1 MKTIYTQSIKYTLN
15 TSKYIYKQYKSYA
28 TYIWYDTYIYTL
40 NVSLHIW
47 YITCAVD
54 SINWIYNK
62 HHIYIKYC
70 VYIVHI
76 QYTYTVYI
84 YIYIYLAQWITLY
97 TQCICIK
104 IHVLYMIFTQSTFNV
119 YTYNI
124 HCSCITI

>member
-84 YIYIYLAQWITLY
+84 YIYIPCSMNYIVHTMYMYQNSCTIHDIY
-97 TQCICIK
+97 TIYIQCIYI
-104 IHVLYMIFTQSTFNV
+104 
-119 YTYNI
+119 
-124 HCSCITI
+124 

>member
-1 MKTIYTQSIKYTLN
+1 MLHIYDMIH
-15 TSKYIYKQYKSYA
+15 I
-28 TYIWYDTYIYTL
+28 YIYTL

-84 YIYIYLAQWITLY
+84 YIYTLLNELHC
-97 TQCICIK
+97 T
-104 IHVLYMIFTQSTFNV
+104 HNV
-119 YTYNI
+119 YVSKFMYYTWYLHNLHSMYIHITYI
-124 HCSCITI
+124 VAV